1 MKQLHYD
8 TVSSA
13 IEALR
18 QEGYTTDFRL
28 EKPRMVCP
36 LCRGKYDEFDIVDIY
51 RYEGD
56 TDPADEASV
65 YAIQS
70 KSGVKG
76 ILVTGYGASDDVVS
90 TELLARLRR
99 V

>member
-1 MKQLHYD
+1 MGQLHYD
-8 TVSSA
+8 TVSKA
-13 IEALR
+13 IEALQ

-28 EKPRMVCP
+28 EEDRIVCP
-36 LCRGKYDEFDIVDIY
+36 TAQFKADEFDIVDVY

-70 KSGVKG
+70 KSGLKG
-76 ILVTGYGASDDVVS
+76 LMVTGYGASADTVS
-90 TELLARLRR
+90 TEILEKLRR
-99 V
+99 I

>member
-1 MKQLHYD
+1 MDQLHYD

-18 QEGYTTDFRL
+18 QEGYTIDFRL
-28 EKPRMVCP
+28 EGNKLVCP
-36 LCRGKYDEFDIVDIY
+36 SDRLSYDQFSIVDIY

-56 TDPADEASV
+56 SDPADEASV

-70 KSGVKG
+70 NTGIKG
-76 ILVTGYGASDDVVS
+76 ILVTGYGASDDTFS
-90 TELLARLRR
+90 TELLAKLPRQ
-99 V
+99 